1 MKLIKHDKNIIKT
14 SFSMALP
21 SMLEMFFVSLAGL
34 IDTLMVSSLGSDS
47 VAAVGLTNQPKFIS
61 MSVFMALN
69 VSVSALVAR
78 RFGEKKRMDANTVFT
93 TAFAFMLVMCV
104 IISFV
109 MVYFADFIIE
119 FCGST
124 PETHADSVMY
134 FRIIMLGLI
143 FTTVQMCIN
152 SAQRGCGNT
161 KITMRTNV
169 TANAVNMVFN
179 YLLIGGKFGF
189 PALGVKG
196 AAIATVFGYFVSCI
210 MSIISVLRAKV
221 YINIPYILK
230 NKIYPRIETFV
241 GIIKIGY
248 SFFLEQL
255 LMRIGFMFTA
265 LMAADQGMDSMAA
278 HQVVMN
284 ILSMSFA
291 FGDGLQT
298 ASVALIG
305 RSLGEKNP
313 DKAWQY
319 GNACQFIG
327 GVISVILVV
336 IYLFGG
342 RPVLNLFFKEKHIVD
357 IGVSIMYIAIFT
369 VLFQVRQIIYMGCLR
384 GAGDTFYT
392 AMSTMIAVTIIRTV
406 VSYLG
411 GYVLGLGIV
420 GIWLGILADQVFRLI
435 FSVTRYKKG
444 KWVSIKI

>member
-1 MKLIKHDKNIIKT
+1 MKFIKHDKNVLKK
-14 SFSMALP
+14 SLSMALP
-21 SMLEMFFVSLAGL
+21 SMLEMFFVCLAGL
-34 IDTLMVSSLGSDS
+34 IDSLMVSSLGSDA
-47 VAAVGLTNQPKFIS
+47 VAAVGLTNQPKFLG

-78 RFGEKKRMDANTVFT
+78 RFGEKRRDDANAVFT
-93 TAFAFMLVMCV
+93 TAFFFMLVMCA

-109 MVYFADFIIE
+109 MVYFADFIIK

-124 PETHADSVMY
+124 PETHADAVLY
-134 FRIIMLGLI
+134 FKIIMAGLI

-161 KITMRTNV
+161 KITMRTNI
-169 TANAVNMVFN
+169 TANIVNMVFN

-189 PALGVKG
+189 PALGIRG
-196 AAIATVFGYFVSCI
+196 AAIATVLGYVVSCV
-210 MSIISVLRAKV
+210 MSVVSIFGKKV
-221 YINIPYILK
+221 YVSIPYIIK
-230 NKIYPRIETFV
+230 NKILPKIKTFIS
-241 GIIKIGY
+241 IIKLGY
-248 SFFLEQL
+248 SVFLEQL
-255 LMRIGFMFTA
+255 LIRIGFMLTA
-265 LMAADQGMDSMAA
+265 IMAANQGMDSMAA

-284 ILSMSFA
+284 ILSLSFA

-313 DKAWQY
+313 DKAWEY

-327 GVISVILVV
+327 GIISVVLVV
-336 IYLFGG
+336 VYLFGG
-342 RPVLNLFFKEKHIVD
+342 RSVLGLFFREKHIVD
-357 IGVSIMYIAIFT
+357 IGVSILYIAIVT

-392 AMSTMIAVTIIRTV
+392 AMASMISVTVIRTV
-406 VSYLG
+406 VSYMG
-411 GYVLGLGIV
+411 GYIFGLGIV

-435 FSVTRYKKG
+435 FSYIRYKKG
-444 KWVSIKI
+444 KWINIKI

>member
-1 MKLIKHDKNIIKT
+1 MKLLKHDKSVLKT
-14 SFSMALP
+14 ALKMAFP
-21 SMLEMFFVSLAGL
+21 SMLEMFFVCLAGL
-34 IDTLMVSSLGSDS
+34 IDSLMVSSLGASS
-47 VAAVGLTNQPKFIS
+47 VAAVGLTNQPKFLG

-78 RFGEKKRMDANTVFT
+78 RFGEKRKDDANAVFT
-93 TAFAFMLVMCV
+93 TAFAFMLVMCA
-104 IISFV
+104 IISSS
-109 MVYFADFIIE
+109 MVYFADYIIK

-124 PETHADSVMY
+124 PETHDDAVTY
-134 FRIIMLGLI
+134 FRIIMSGLI

-169 TANAVNMVFN
+169 TSNTVNMVFN
-179 YLLIGGKFGF
+179 YLLIGGKLGF
-189 PALGVKG
+189 PALGIRG

-210 MSIISVLRAKV
+210 MSIVSVSPSKV

-230 NKIYPRIETFV
+230 NKIYPRIKTFI
-241 GIIKIGY
+241 GIIKLGY
-248 SFFLEQL
+248 SVFLEQL
-255 LMRIGFMFTA
+255 LIRIGFMLTA
-265 LMAADQGMDSMAA
+265 IMAAKQGMDSMAA

-284 ILSMSFA
+284 VLSLSFA

-319 GNACQFIG
+319 GNACQYIG
-327 GVISVILVV
+327 GIISIILVV

-342 RPVLNLFFKEKHIVD
+342 RPLLGLFFREKHIID
-357 IGVSIMYIAIFT
+357 IGVSILYLAIFT

-392 AMSTMIAVTIIRTV
+392 AMVSMTCVTIIRTL
-406 VSYLG
+406 VSYAG
-411 GYVLGLGIV
+411 AYIFHMGIV
-420 GIWLGILADQVFRLI
+420 GIWYGIMADQIFRLI
-435 FSVTRYKKG
+435 FAYIRYKKG